1 MARILIVDDSSVMR
15 KNLHSILSK
24 DGHEIVGEA
33 VDGKQAIIS
42 YVNLKPDLVTM
53 DISMPKLSG
62 IDAVKEII
70 NKDRN
75 AKIIMLSALNQKQM
89 VFEALKNGAKHY
101 IIKPIVPDTLI
112 GVVNEVLKDKPQVL
126 EDKKVETTDDKPG
139 FKIDNNNGKFTIQ
152 FNEYL
157 GTKDLQ
163 SIDTDI
169 KGLLFIKPLNL
180 VFDFGRLENISD
192 ELIKAIISFGK
203 NVENSDGNVEYRSE
217 DERINNLIRQVI

>member
-24 DGHEIVGEA
+24 NGHEIVGEA
-33 VDGKQAIIS
+33 VDGRQAIIS
-42 YVNLKPDLVTM
+42 YVSLKPDLVTM

-70 NKDRN
+70 SKDSN

-112 GVVNEVLKDKPQVL
+112 GVVNEVLKDKPKI
-126 EDKKVETTDDKPG
+126 EEERKVEIIDDTPG
-139 FKIDNNNGKFTIQ
+139 FKIDNNNGKFIIQ
-152 FNEYL
+152 FNEHL
-157 GTKDLQ
+157 GAKDLQ
-163 SIDTDI
+163 SLDTAI
-169 KGLLFIKPLNL
+169 KGLLFIKPLNM
-180 VFDFGRLENISD
+180 VFDFGSLENIAD
-192 ELIKAIISFGK
+192 ELVKAIISFGK
-203 NVENSDGNVEYRSE
+203 NVEKSEGNVEYKSE
-217 DERINNLIRQVI
+217 AERINNLIRQVI